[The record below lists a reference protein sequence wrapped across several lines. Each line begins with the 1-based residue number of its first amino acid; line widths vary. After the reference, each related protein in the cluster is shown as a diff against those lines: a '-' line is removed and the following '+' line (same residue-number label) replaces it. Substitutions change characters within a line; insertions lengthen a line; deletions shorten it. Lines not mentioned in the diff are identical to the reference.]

1 MRFRSPSS
9 RRFRSHPSQR
19 QNGFQ
24 HELMHEVNGK
34 ESLCNNDEHYEGVSE
49 SVSSTNDSPTDG
61 DLQVSHEVVPVM
73 KIEILK
79 SSNEV
84 SRWKKGS
91 KMLLMLFS
99 ILLVVL
105 IALICSNSWD
115 EGDHLVPT

>member
-1 MRFRSPSS
+1 
-9 RRFRSHPSQR
+9 
-19 QNGFQ
+19 
-24 HELMHEVNGK
+24 MHEVNGK
-34 ESLCNNDEHYEGVSE
+34 ECLCNDGEHYEDVFE
-49 SVSSTNDSPTDG
+49 FVSSITDSLADG

-73 KIEILK
+73 KTEILK

-91 KMLLMLFS
+91 KMLLILFS

-105 IALICSNSWD
+105 IALICSDGWD